1 MEVES
6 KSALTNKLLQFFDAY
21 SFIIILQKKCF
32 IGILDLTLKCDI
44 WPTLV
49 HTRGSIKKF
58 KSQVW
63 YSYHSFQ
70 FFEKIKQ
77 QLIKPLVLCQ
87 FFHENCWFF
96 EVCLK

>member
-44 WPTLV
+44 
-49 HTRGSIKKF
+49 
-58 KSQVW
+58 
-63 YSYHSFQ
+63 
-70 FFEKIKQ
+70 
-77 QLIKPLVLCQ
+77 
-87 FFHENCWFF
+87 
-96 EVCLK
+96 